1 MTPTDALKM
10 LERLAAGDTTPEE
23 VLREFQ
29 SAPVAQLG
37 FAAVDLHRELR
48 QGCPEVIFGA
58 GKTPSQVVAIADR
71 LVAASRRVLVTRI
84 TPQHAVAFRKHFPKA
99 RHHEEARL
107 LVVGPTPTADQRGLV
122 AVVCAGTSDVPVAE
136 EAALTAEFL
145 GSRVR
150 RVYDVGVAG
159 LHRLLARLPEI
170 QEASVIIVVAGMEA
184 ALPSVLGG
192 LVSRPLIGVPTSIGY
207 GSHMGGI
214 TALLGMLNSCAS
226 GLTVVN
232 IDNGFGA
239 GFAAHRINQAT
250 STGAPA
256 PTPAAPAGK
265 KRSRS

>member
-23 VLREFQ
+23 VLRQFQ

-84 TPQHAVAFRKHFPKA
+84 TPRHAVAFRKHFPKA
-99 RHHEEARL
+99 LHHEEARL
-107 LVVGPTPTADQRGLV
+107 LVVGPTPTADQRGLI

-192 LVSRPLIGVPTSIGY
+192 LVGLPLVAVPTSVGY
-207 GSHMGGI
+207 GAHLQGL
-214 TALLGMLNSCAS
+214 TAFLGMLNSCAP
-226 GLTVVN
+226 GITVVN

-239 GFAAHRINQAT
+239 AYAIHRLALTTNVRP
-250 STGAPA
+250 PA
-256 PTPAAPAGK
+256 N
-265 KRSRS
+265 S